1 MIDSL
6 PSGCSLLGVDDSRSN
21 LFNVSSTCN
30 VMDDLFSS
38 SMSVLFAGG
47 LSRDGESLNFGCHL
61 ARSDPARPQPAR
73 NTNHYESES
82 PNERADCG
90 GDAHAAAQQQV
101 QPTPSTLS
109 STQSSKTP
117 LPTAPAGP
125 TAAASLSAAGKAA
138 ADGHRAPR
146 GSPDGGG
153 GGGGGRAQGT
163 WTAAENCRF
172 FEALR
177 AHGRAFDLLYGAVKG
192 GKTREQ
198 VAPPFASCA
207 RTGVARAPVLRVRA
221 RSGFFKALER
231 CGAPTTLAPPDT
243 AQTWTRGEAW
253 RKGSAEQR
261 RFGRLVLTRHS

>member
-61 ARSDPARPQPAR
+61 ARSDPARPQPACH
-73 NTNHYESES
+73 TNHYESEA

-90 GDAHAAAQQQV
+90 VDAHAAAQQQV
-101 QPTPSTLS
+101 QPTPSTPS
-109 STQSSKTP
+109 STPSSKTP
-117 LPTAPAGP
+117 LATAPAGP
-125 TAAASLSAAGKAA
+125 TAAAPLSAIGKAA
-138 ADGHRAPR
+138 ADGPRAPR

-207 RTGVARAPVLRVRA
+207 RTCVARAPALARVRVLASLRPWKGAARRQPWRHRIPPKRGRAAKRGGKEVLRRDA
-221 RSGFFKALER
+221 SA
-231 CGAPTTLAPPDT
+231 
-243 AQTWTRGEAW
+243 
-253 RKGSAEQR
+253 GSC
-261 RFGRLVLTRHS
+261 